1 MKYLIFIFIIF
12 ITSCSSSHHAI
23 LGSKLGWYV
32 DKYNVKIIKDIKV
45 SNLHIRE
52 VRVDNSSCLQGYTHH
67 IELNGPIGADSSSII
82 RSILE
87 EINKYHKCKSRSGV
101 RYVTDVYLNSNGGL
115 LSHGIKLG
123 KIFRS
128 YGSATIITD
137 NQKCSSACAFAF
149 VGGKYRKMEKNA
161 QLMFHAPY
169 YSQGY
174 GGILCSNRIQMKNLE
189 TYFKE
194 MLGLSAG
201 NLLFERTMNYCSRND
216 GWVINKD
223 AAQIY
228 NIIN

>member
-1 MKYLIFIFIIF
+1 MKYLILIFIFF
-12 ITSCSSSHHAI
+12 IASCSSHHKI

-32 DKYNVKIIKDIKV
+32 DKRNVKIIKDIQI
-45 SNLHIRE
+45 SNLQIRE
-52 VRVDNSSCLQGYTHH
+52 VRMDNSSCLQGYKHH

-82 RSILE
+82 GSILE
-87 EINKYHKCKSRSGV
+87 EINKNHKCKSSDGV
-101 RYVTDVYLNSNGGL
+101 RYVTDVYLNSNGGI

-128 YGSATIITD
+128 YSSATIITD

-149 VGGKYRKMEKNA
+149 VGGKFRKMEKNA
-161 QLMFHAPY
+161 HLMFHTPY

-174 GGILCSNRIQMKNLE
+174 GGIVCSNRSQMKNLK
-189 TYFKE
+189 TYFRQ

-201 NLLFERTMNYCSRND
+201 NLLFERTMNYCSSND